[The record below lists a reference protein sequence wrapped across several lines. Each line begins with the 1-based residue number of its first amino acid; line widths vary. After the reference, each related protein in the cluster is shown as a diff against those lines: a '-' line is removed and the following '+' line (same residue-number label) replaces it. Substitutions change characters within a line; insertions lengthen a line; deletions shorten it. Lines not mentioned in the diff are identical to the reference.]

1 MTKGFG
7 IFNCLN
13 YLQFPTLLVS
23 LLLTVQD
30 CLWAKRGKD
39 QGVLFTFESISFLF
53 RFCSSMNFCFSWNI
67 SSLLVDASVVFLG
80 SSLTPSTFS
89 PGFFSSVFP
98 FMALSVPWGV
108 FSSGRGGRKGPLVSL
123 ATSTSHLGAKLTLFR
138 LGLAQKSCFL
148 LSTKA
153 TKNTNTK
160 SSQVHLLGKEWIVHR
175 KLWFVCTGIL
185 CPGSKRSLCSPSII
199 RYSQFDWCGW
209 WWSREPE
216 MILHNIVK
224 KNSLGVK
231 AILENVFRFWMDW
244 LHIHGRKRALTWK
257 VERDTKCHP
266 IVCVLSLAFRRE

>member
-1 MTKGFG
+1 MKSGINRKTSSYRFLSQLSTCIGHLYLEVCQSLQARPKTKLSFTVLDVTWRRNLMSKGFG

-30 CLWAKRGKD
+30 CLGAKRGKD
-39 QGVLFTFESISFLF
+39 QGALFTFESISFLF

-80 SSLTPSTFS
+80 SSLTPSSFC
-89 PGFFSSVFP
+89 PGFFSSVIP
-98 FMALSVPWGV
+98 FMAFSVPRSV

-153 TKNTNTK
+153 TKKHKHKKLTSTLAWQGVNCAQETMICMYY
-160 SSQVHLLGKEWIVHR
+160 QLIVIDLGLLHG
-175 KLWFVCTGIL
+175 LQWFIISCT
-185 CPGSKRSLCSPSII
+185 S
-199 RYSQFDWCGW
+199 
-209 WWSREPE
+209 
-216 MILHNIVK
+216 
-224 KNSLGVK
+224 
-231 AILENVFRFWMDW
+231 
-244 LHIHGRKRALTWK
+244 
-257 VERDTKCHP
+257 
-266 IVCVLSLAFRRE
+266 